1 MFQSIGFIGTG
12 HMGGAL
18 ARAAAKG
25 AAGSPIYLA
34 NRSME
39 KAHELA
45 RELDCRTADNV
56 TVARCCDLI
65 FLGVKPQ
72 MMKQLLEDL
81 SPVLATR
88 KDRFV
93 LASMAAG
100 LSTHTIQE
108 MAGAAYPVIRL
119 MPNTPV
125 AVGAGVIQ
133 YCGLD
138 TAQEELEAF
147 QKLMA
152 PAGLV
157 DQLNEGLIN
166 ASSALS
172 GCGPAFC
179 ALLIEALADGG
190 VACGLPR
197 DKAQTYTA
205 QMVKGAAKLMME
217 TGIHPGTMK
226 DAVCSPGGT
235 TIQGVRVL
243 EERGFRAAAMDAVIA
258 AYEKTLSMG
267 RKN

>member
-12 HMGGAL
+12 HMGSAL

-25 AAGSPIYLA
+25 AAGVPVYLS
-34 NRSME
+34 NRSPE
-39 KAHELA
+39 KAEKLAVELNA
-45 RELDCRTADNV
+45 KLSDNR
-56 TVARCCDLI
+56 TVAQQCQII
-65 FLGVKPQ
+65 FLAVKPQ
-72 MMKQLLEDL
+72 VMSRVLKDL
-81 SPVLATR
+81 APTLAAR

-100 LSTHTIQE
+100 LSAETIQE
-108 MAGAAYPVIRL
+108 MAGGKYPVIRL

-138 TAQEELEAF
+138 VTEEELKDF
-147 QKLMA
+147 KTLLA

-157 DQLNEGLIN
+157 DQINEDLCD
-166 ASSALS
+166 AAMSLS

-197 DKAQTYTA
+197 DKAQMYTA
-205 QMVKGAAKLMME
+205 QMVKGAAKLMLV
-217 TGIHPGTMK
+217 TGIHPGDMK
-226 DAVCSPGGT
+226 DGVCSPGGT
-235 TIQGVRVL
+235 TIQGVRIL
-243 EERGFRAAAMDAVIA
+243 EEQGFRAAAMNAVIA
-258 AYEKTLSMG
+258 AYEKTLELG
-267 RKN
+267 KG